1 MIVMKIAPRPPVVPV
16 TMRRWIL
23 AAAVACAATGTAA
36 AGPTAGSI
44 TGTVTWTG
52 PAPAAT
58 PVDRSSDPVCA
69 KTSHGT
75 DDVVVTDG
83 KLRDVLVRIKIG
95 GAPPAAAPTTPAV
108 IAQSECMYAPRVV
121 GVIAG
126 QALEIR
132 NLDAT
137 FHNVRGNALTKVLW
151 NLAQPK
157 GAAPIVRDL
166 AGRAPGDVVSL
177 HCDVH
182 PWMAAWVVVSD
193 HAFFAVTGA
202 DGAFT
207 LPGVPPGTY
216 TVEAWHPTLGLK
228 TATVKVKK
236 GKAAKA
242 RFAFAA
248 APAAPPKP

>member
-1 MIVMKIAPRPPVVPV
+1 MKIAPGSTVVPA
-16 TMRRWIL
+16 TMRRSL
-23 AAAVACAATGTAA
+23 LVVAVVCAATGSVAA
-36 AGPTAGSI
+36 APTAGSI
-44 TGTVTWTG
+44 TGAVTWTG
-52 PAPAAT
+52 PAPEAK

-69 KTSHGT
+69 TSARGAEA
-75 DDVVVTDG
+75 VVVTDG
-83 KLRDVLVRIKIG
+83 KLRDVLVRIKVG
-95 GAPPAAAPTTPAV
+95 GAPAAAAPTAPAV
-108 IAQSECMYAPRVV
+108 IAQTECMYTPRVV
-121 GVIAG
+121 GVVAG
-126 QALEIR
+126 QPLEIR

-193 HAFFAVTGA
+193 HGFFAVTGA
-202 DGAFT
+202 DGGFT
-207 LPGVPPGTY
+207 LPGVPPGSY

-228 TATVKVKK
+228 TAKVKVKK
-236 GKAAKA
+236 GKATKV

-248 APAAPPKP
+248 PPSAPAAP